1 MIPLTMVAASKL
13 SALLT
18 TNAALSQAV
27 TNTAGQAG
35 VLVALLDA
43 SQITL
48 SSASPDLDDHNLMLS
63 YPRLC
68 IYAAQVK
75 NGQREKFRSFSGNVT
90 LAIDVWSS
98 SNQIADA
105 EQSLHIYAEAVCSI
119 LRSNMGDWGD
129 GFRFSGV
136 YEVQMQPPKVGGFG
150 FVDTARISCSLD
162 VGIN

>member
-1 MIPLTMVAASKL
+1 MLATRKL

-18 TNAALSQAV
+18 TNTALSQAV
-27 TNTAGQAG
+27 VSTAEQAG
-35 VLVALLDA
+35 VAVAALDG

-48 SSASPDLDDHNLMLS
+48 SSASPDLDDQNLMLT

-68 IYAAQVK
+68 IYATQVK
-75 NGQREKFRSFSGNVT
+75 NGQREKFRSFSGNIIV
-90 LAIDVWSS
+90 AIDVWSS
-98 SNQIADA
+98 GNQIADA

-129 GFRFSGV
+129 GFRFSGI
-136 YEVQMQPPKVGGFG
+136 YEMQMQPPKVGGFG

-162 VGIN
+162 VGVS